1 VEKLNFFGKDAK
13 FEHVGLVVPSIDKAI
28 KNIDTTTDLTQ
39 KVSIAFVSINGIK
52 IELIEPLAGDSPV
65 NQSLIKGQKLL
76 HICFKTP
83 DIEASIK
90 EARNYG
96 LHCIAK
102 PIPAKAFD
110 NNKIAWLYSRIYGL
124 FELLEE

>member
-1 VEKLNFFGKDAK
+1 MEKLNFFGKDAK
-13 FEHVGLVVPSIDKAI
+13 FEHVGLVVSSINEAI
-28 KNIDTTTDLTQ
+28 KNSETITDLTQ
-39 KVSIAFVSINGIK
+39 KVSVAFVSINGIK
-52 IELIEPLAGDSPV
+52 IELIEPLEGDSPV
-65 NQSLIKGQKLL
+65 IQSLQKGHKLL

-96 LHCIAK
+96 LHCITR
-102 PIPAKAFD
+102 PVPAKAFD
-110 NNKIAWLYSRIYGL
+110 NNKIAWLYSSIYGL

>member
-1 VEKLNFFGKDAK
+1 MEKLDFFGKDAK
-13 FEHVGLVVPSIDKAI
+13 FEHVGLVVSSINEAI
-28 KNIDTTTDLTQ
+28 KNIDTTTDSTQ
-39 KVSIAFVSINGIK
+39 KVSVAFVSINGVK
-52 IELIEPLAGDSPV
+52 IELIEPLTSDSPV
-65 NQSLIKGQKLL
+65 IQSLKKGQKLL

-96 LHCIAK
+96 IHCIAK

-110 NNKIAWLYSRIYGL
+110 NNKIAWLYSSIYGL